1 MKNKKVISEID
12 RVREI
17 MGVLEETH
25 VPSHWD
31 LNTATAKVTLS
42 TCNGSSSTSHICST
56 IVPQIVPG
64 LAAYQLTPATH
75 GVTQPQLGD
84 VVTIPN
90 INNRTYFVSDIS
102 DIGCGP
108 ATQQLAPPT
117 AGYCC
122 ERACDTNGSYG
133 WGSNTGFFSQTNGDT
148 CGPPPTY
155 GCGGTST
162 NYECTTNG
170 CVVDPNGQY
179 TGPTAQSDCQANCG
193 NFGAGWFCLPPG
205 GGGQGS
211 CQYTPSMTIGTN
223 GPFPTEQD
231 CETAAYCAG
240 STSIDCT
247 QYGVDYD
254 PVTLDNTSG
263 GFFHPQGLN
272 LATNGN
278 CQGIQNKIQQVN
290 NIPNQEKRDCRLDYL
305 NLLLALCQ
313 SNAGSCTAWTAANG
327 AWIQDMTDRYNGT
340 GAPSGCNGLSGNNT
354 NSVCGRKAHFCP
366 GSTPSKECKCD
377 WLTTFTAQNNCG
389 C

>member
-1 MKNKKVISEID
+1 MKKTLKEQVD
-12 RVREI
+12 RSQELIQYDNSGAQEKEAESIPSSQTGPTAEVR
-17 MGVLEETH
+17 
-25 VPSHWD
+25 
-31 LNTATAKVTLS
+31 LS
-42 TCNGSSSTSHICST
+42 TCNGSSASGYVCAT
-56 IVPQIVPG
+56 IVPQFVSN
-64 LAAYQLTPATH
+64 LAAYQIVQN
-75 GVTQPQLGD
+75 GGGTQPQIGD
-84 VVTIPN
+84 VVKTQWNP
-90 INNRTYFVSDIS
+90 NRTYFVSHMKN
-102 DIGCGP
+102 IGCGP
-108 ATQQLAPPT
+108 AIWQLGPPT

-122 ERACDTNGSYG
+122 ERACDTSLNTSAMGSTF
-133 WGSNTGFFSQTNGDT
+133 WSQTNGDT
-148 CGPPPTY
+148 CGPAPNY

-211 CQYTPSMTIGTN
+211 CQYTPSMTIGSN

-240 STSIDCT
+240 STSVDCT

-263 GFFHPQGLN
+263 GFFHPQGLT

-290 NIPNQEKRDCRLDYL
+290 NISNQDKKDCRLDYL

-313 SNAGSCTAWTAANG
+313 GNSSGTNLNPN
-327 AWIQDMTDRYNGT
+327 WINMMTTRYNGT
-340 GAPSGCNGLSGNNT
+340 GAPSGCWGLSGNN
-354 NSVCGRKAHFCP
+354 NQSICGRKAHFCP
-366 GSTPSKECKCD
+366 GNTPMKQAKCQ
-377 WLTTFTAQNNCG
+377 WLTNFTSTNNCN